1 MKRLYVFIIAL
12 LFGSE
17 CSFALK
23 HVDLYRSGVF
33 FKSYGTIDSAIKAA
47 YVVGDSLVLSADT
60 FFESNL
66 DAHTKVIQYQGT
78 ISGGDTTIIDGGGA
92 LATIIKLGRSGTI
105 RDIIFQ
111 NSNDRAL
118 IISSGFVT
126 DTFRIEGN
134 SIIRN
139 MTSTNWGT
147 YTIEANC
154 QVFILMDNTKIIN
167 NTTMR
172 MMVSNN
178 LIIKDNVLISN
189 NHITMPYF
197 RLAQLGTIEAPRG
210 ILSISGKVKIIN
222 NTADSSTTAGICI
235 INQTSSSV
243 FIGDSVTIS
252 GNRVLTPGYG
262 KGGAIYFGKNAGFT
276 SSSSKSFTFGA
287 LNLSNSSADEGG
299 AVYCDDSTI
308 NLVFNGTN
316 FSNNSAKHGGA
327 IYTQGG
333 LDVKNANFYNNQAD
347 SGAAIYLKTAMGGS
361 SAPSI
366 SVYNSRIYNPIA
378 LSGKRQNEVYASYTP
393 AMSIPPSISFSSN
406 WWGRSDTIG
415 VLKES
420 LKGIAD
426 LSYWAVANWS
436 VKGGVPVVSGDTS
449 FPVAAAIKLNN
460 GSAFA
465 ASSFTMLK
473 GIFKTDT
480 GSFAPPIAAINSSNI
495 VSSTYKTFKDSA
507 LTRRNAHF
515 VASIDADTFR
525 VTVLVWS
532 NDTLPTK
539 GAIREQAPT
548 QVLVYPNPTSELLHI
563 QAIEIGCSIAL
574 FDVNGKLVKQVDAN
588 SNQMS
593 IDIKDL
599 ATGLYQLKIA
609 YKDGRVGTAQVMKE

>member
-12 LFGSE
+12 LFSSE

-66 DAHTKVIQYQGT
+66 DAHTKIIQYQGT
-78 ISGGDTTIIDGGGA
+78 ISGGDTTTIDGGG
-92 LATIIKLGRSGTI
+92 KLENILILSRSGTI
-105 RDIIFQ
+105 RDIIIQ
-111 NSNDRAL
+111 NSSLCAL
-118 IISSGFVT
+118 ETTGGVTT
-126 DTFRIEGN
+126 DTFKIGGN

-139 MTSTNWGT
+139 IITTNYGLA
-147 YTIEANC
+147 TIEVVTQAL
-154 QVFILMDNTKIIN
+154 VLMDNTKIIN
-167 NTTMR
+167 NTTLR
-172 MMVSNN
+172 LLRTLN

-189 NHITMPYF
+189 NHTTMPYS
-197 RLAQLGTIEAPRG
+197 RLPHLGTIDAPSQS
-210 ILSISGKVKIIN
+210 LSISGKVKIIN
-222 NTADSSTTAGICI
+222 NTSDSSTTAGICI
-235 INQTSSSV
+235 INIPACSV

-262 KGGAIYFGKNAGFT
+262 KGGAIYFGRDPAYPTATYKT
-276 SSSSKSFTFGA
+276 YTFGA

-308 NLVFNGTN
+308 NLVFNGTY

-507 LTRRNAHF
+507 LTSRNAHF